1 MYNNKLGREFSMQLG
16 VQKYTLNSLFSTHK
30 TKIPK
35 LTQIYNVLNNTN
47 LQDFFNDYIF
57 SDINDNM

>member
-1 MYNNKLGREFSMQLG
+1 MQLG